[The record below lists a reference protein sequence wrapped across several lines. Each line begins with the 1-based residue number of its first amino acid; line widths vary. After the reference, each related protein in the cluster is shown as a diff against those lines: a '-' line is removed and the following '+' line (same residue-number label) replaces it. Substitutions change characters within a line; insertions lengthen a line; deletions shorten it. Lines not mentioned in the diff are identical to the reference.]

1 MKKLTGFLMFLVIF
15 GNVCFKNHNAIAAI
29 SDEQAHEIVLNG
41 TPDDVKKL
49 LQSGYDVNKV
59 YSCNTLLITAIKSAA
74 RGMHAHTEPFYASE
88 KIKILIDAGADVNAY
103 PCPEK
108 SMRPLAWAVTLPK
121 QMELEGDDIFKNI
134 EKKIKE
140 GQEYCDFSE
149 FISKPCKDISEQ
161 EEKQI
166 QESIKKDFE
175 IAIEHSKS
183 NFINVIEILINNG
196 ADINKTDVQ
205 HQSLLHHAVINPQY
219 VSLDFIKYL
228 VEQGANI
235 NAQDDNGNTPL
246 FTAFGLKNKKA
257 VEALIKL
264 GADTNIQANDGSSY
278 RDVVAKVKRVSYQ

>member
-1 MKKLTGFLMFLVIF
+1 M
-15 GNVCFKNHNAIAAI
+15 
-29 SDEQAHEIVLNG
+29 
-41 TPDDVKKL
+41 
-49 LQSGYDVNKV
+49 Y
-59 YSCNTLLITAIKSAA
+59 
-74 RGMHAHTEPFYASE
+74 AHTEPLYASE

-103 PCPEK
+103 PCSEE
-108 SMRPLAWAVTLPK
+108 SMRPLSWAITLPK

-134 EKKIKE
+134 KNKIKE

-149 FISKPCKDISEQ
+149 LISKPCKDISEQ

-219 VSLDFIKYL
+219 VSSDFIKYL

-235 NAQDDNGNTPL
+235 NAQDDNGNTP
-246 FTAFGLKNKKA
+246 FFIAFGLKNKKA
-257 VEALIKL
+257 VEVLIKL
-264 GADTNIQANDGSSY
+264 GADTNIRANDGSNY
-278 RDVVAKVKRVSYQ
+278 RDVVAKVKRVSCQ